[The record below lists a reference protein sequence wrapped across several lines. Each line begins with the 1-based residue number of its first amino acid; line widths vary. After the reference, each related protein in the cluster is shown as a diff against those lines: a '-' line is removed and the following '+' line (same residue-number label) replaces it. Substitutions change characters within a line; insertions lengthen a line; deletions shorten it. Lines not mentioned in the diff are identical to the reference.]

1 MRFLKKLQLFLAPA
15 KIESDQTKKL
25 ETIDKILR
33 IAPGMDEVLGQV
45 LSDINGD
52 RLARETGREGLTV
65 EQIVRLGILRQ
76 RYQLSYRQLEH
87 ATSDSISMREFLGLK
102 LGRGLKKSAIQSNL
116 KAVKEST
123 WEKLNRCLC
132 RYAEEQKLED
142 GAVVRGDTTVVET
155 NIHYPTDAGLLNDVV
170 RVLSRNLSSAK
181 DILGPVVQYV
191 DHRRRAKS
199 KLNIINNTKSE
210 AKQRPDYLELI
221 RITRETVGA
230 AEAMLPGIKN
240 SFGVDP
246 IEGAIL
252 DGVAVALETHIPQAK
267 KVVDQAYRRV
277 VKSEKVPATE
287 KLVSIFEEHT
297 DIIVKGQRE
306 TEFGHK
312 IVLTTGKSALILSLK
327 VLEGNPKDSTLFPD
341 MLAEHEKNYGKVP
354 VAMALDG
361 CFASAANRDLAK
373 TAGVSNLTFCK
384 NLGMD
389 LKSLMD
395 APQLHKL
402 LRNFRTGVEGC
413 ISFAKRMFGFL
424 RVFDK
429 GQESFGAALHMG
441 AVAYNL
447 TLLARMTLA
456 QV

>member
-1 MRFLKKLQLFLAPA
+1 MRFFKKLQLFLAPA
-15 KIESDQTKKL
+15 KIETDQTKEL
-25 ETIDKILR
+25 AAIDKILSR
-33 IAPGMDEVLGQV
+33 AQGMEEVLRQV
-45 LSDINGD
+45 LVDINGD
-52 RLARETGREGLTV
+52 EVRTTGREGLTV
-65 EQIVRLGILRQ
+65 EQVVRLGILRQ
-76 RYQLSYRQLEH
+76 RYQLSYRQLAH
-87 ATSDSISMREFLGLK
+87 ATSDSMSMREFLNLEP
-102 LGRGLKKSAIQSNL
+102 GRGLKKSAIQKNL
-116 KAVKEST
+116 KVVKEST
-123 WEKLNRCLC
+123 WEGLNQCLC
-132 RYAEEQKLED
+132 RYAQEQELED

-155 NIHYPTDAGLLNDVV
+155 NIHYPTDASLLNDVV
-170 RVLSRNLSSAK
+170 RVLSRNLSSAEE
-181 DILGPVVQYV
+181 ILGSVVQYI
-191 DHRRRAKS
+191 DHRRRAKG
-199 KLNIINNTKSE
+199 KLNKINNTSSA
-210 AKQRPDYLELI
+210 AKRHSDYLELI
-221 RITRETVGA
+221 RITRETVTA
-230 AEAMLPGIKN
+230 AEAMLPEIKN
-240 SFGVDP
+240 CGSVGP

-252 DGVAVALETHIPQAK
+252 DGVAEALKTYIPRAK
-267 KVVDQAYRRV
+267 NVVDQAYRRI
-277 VKSEKVPATE
+277 VKGEKVPAAE

-297 DIIVKGQRE
+297 DIIVKGKRE

-327 VLEGNPKDSTLFPD
+327 ILKGNPKDSTLFPE
-341 MLAEHEKNYGKVP
+341 MLADHKKNYGKVP
-354 VAMALDG
+354 KAMALDG

-384 NLGMD
+384 NLGIN

-402 LRNFRTGVEGC
+402 LRNFRAGVEGC

-447 TLLARMTLA
+447 TLLARMNLA